1 MKKFILIFVIVLS
14 ALRAEED
21 VLKIVLDVTTSDVA
35 KFKQSVLSGV
45 AKNKAYYES
54 KFKELEVVAMIH
66 GGAYRFF
73 LKDLSKSEYAN
84 DKKLLKEV
92 DLAKRVK
99 SMHDTYN
106 VKFLICK
113 SGMTKHNIQD
123 SDIYD
128 FVEIIPNAMIGL
140 IDAQNSGAAYIP
152 VK

>member
-73 LKDLSKSEYAN
+73 LKDLRLNEKYGGLN
-84 DKKLLKEV
+84 N
-92 DLAKRVK
+92 
-99 SMHDTYN
+99 HF
-106 VKFLICK
+106 FL
-113 SGMTKHNIQD
+113 
-123 SDIYD
+123 
-128 FVEIIPNAMIGL
+128 
-140 IDAQNSGAAYIP
+140 
-152 VK
+152 